1 MENIKK
7 MKAIYYIPIVPD
19 IVEKTELE
27 ETNNKN
33 NLHEKINLFISIDN
47 CQDNTEYSISIED
60 IPKKNQINENIES
73 YRTGISENNESNN
86 VEKFHEKKFNKS
98 SSILEFDNFYE
109 TEFFFEREQP
119 ILFKIN
125 INNESYSIKTSI
137 NSVATA
143 RKGIYKKDINKGKLK
158 EKLIVKSFKNNDYIY
173 INFNVKSSNNLLNFG
188 LIENKIYYKVYGKK
202 LIYSS
207 AVINDDGNFDVSKIP
222 ILYFESQIILEF
234 YDYMHELLYTYKS
247 NKEDFLKDKKQIILN
262 LKNKNDIILENTS
275 VKSKH
280 ITFLD
285 YLKSDVNVGLQIA
298 IDFTSSNGDPQE
310 SDSLHSLVSG
320 TKNDY
325 EVAIESCGNVLK
337 YYDADQ
343 LFPVYGFGA
352 ILPGEEEVSHCFPIN
367 FNNEDPNI
375 FLIENILKVY
385 HDCLNKITLHGPTK
399 FSPIIKTV
407 IDDINN
413 RNNIFE
419 YQILMILTD
428 GIIVDLDETID
439 QIVIGSFLPLSIIII
454 GIGDND
460 FENMD
465 TLDGNDEPL
474 ISTDGIKRQR
484 DIVKFVRFEDCR
496 NDPEKISEE
505 LLDEVPR
512 QIIDF
517 YTMKNIYPSN
527 LIEN

>member
-1 MENIKK
+1 MEENIKK
-7 MKAIYYIPIVPD
+7 MKAKYYIPIE
-19 IVEKTELE
+19 IEKQQTEE
-27 ETNNKN
+27 DKK
-33 NLHEKINLFISIDN
+33 NLHEKINLFFSIEN
-47 CQDNTEYSISIED
+47 CQDNTEYSICIEE
-60 IPKKNQINENIES
+60 ISKKNQINENLES
-73 YRTGISENNESNN
+73 YRTNATENNENN
-86 VEKFHEKKFNKS
+86 VEKFYEKKLNKS
-98 SSILEFDNFYE
+98 SSILEFDNFYQ

-119 ILFKIN
+119 ISIKIN
-125 INNESYSIKTSI
+125 INDKLYPLKSSI
-137 NSVATA
+137 NVIATA
-143 RKGIYKKDINKGKLK
+143 RRGIYKKDINKGKIN
-158 EKLIVKSFKNNDYIY
+158 EKLIIKSFKNNDYLY

-375 FLIENILKVY
+375 YLIENILKVY

-465 TLDGNDEPL
+465 TLDGNDDPL

-517 YTMKNIYPSN
+517 YTMNNIYPSN

>member
-1 MENIKK
+1 MEENIKK
-7 MKAIYYIPIVPD
+7 MKAKYYIPIET
-19 IVEKTELE
+19 EKQQTEVD
-27 ETNNKN
+27 KK
-33 NLHEKINLFISIDN
+33 NLHEKINLFFSIEN
-47 CQDNTEYSISIED
+47 CQDNTEYAICIEEFA
-60 IPKKNQINENIES
+60 KKNQINENLES
-73 YRTGISENNESNN
+73 YRTNATENNENN
-86 VEKFHEKKFNKS
+86 VEKFYEKKLNKS
-98 SSILEFDNFYE
+98 SSILEFDNFYQ

-119 ILFKIN
+119 ISIKIN
-125 INNESYSIKTSI
+125 INDKLYPLKSSI

-143 RKGIYKKDINKGKLK
+143 RKGIYKKDINKGKIN
-158 EKLIVKSFKNNDYIY
+158 EKLIIKSFKNNDYIY
-173 INFNVKSSNNLLNFG
+173 INFNVKSSNNLNFG

-202 LIYSS
+202 LLYSS
-207 AVINDDGNFDVSKIP
+207 AVINDDGKFDVSNIP

-234 YDYMHELLYTYKS
+234 YDYTHELLDTYKS
-247 NKEDFLKDKKQIILN
+247 TKENFLKDKKQIILN
-262 LKNKNDIILENTS
+262 LKNKNEIILENIS

-310 SDSLHSLVSG
+310 SDSLHSLVNGS
-320 TKNDY
+320 KNDY

-352 ILPGEEEVSHCFPIN
+352 ILPDEEEVSHCFPIN

-375 FLIENILKVY
+375 YLLENILKVY

-407 IDDINN
+407 IEDINN
-413 RNNIFE
+413 RNNLYE

-465 TLDGNDEPL
+465 ILDGNDEPL

-505 LLDEVPR
+505 ILDEVPR

-517 YTMKNIYPSN
+517 YTMNNIYPSN

>member
-7 MKAIYYIPIVPD
+7 MKAIYYIPIEPD
-19 IVEKTELE
+19 IVEKTE

-125 INNESYSIKTSI
+125 INNESYSIKSSI

-375 FLIENILKVY
+375 YLIENILKVY

>member
-7 MKAIYYIPIVPD
+7 MKEKYYIKIEP
-19 IVEKTELE
+19 EKIKYPEDTI
-27 ETNNKN
+27 TKNKN
-33 NLHEKINLFISIDN
+33 NLHEKINLFFSIEN
-47 CQDNTEYSISIED
+47 CQENTEYSIAVEEFS
-60 IPKKNQINENIES
+60 KKNQVSENNGNLDS
-73 YRTGISENNESNN
+73 VRTNISENMENN
-86 VEKFHEKKFNKS
+86 VEKFYEKKLNKDS
-98 SSILEFDNFYE
+98 STLDFDNFYE

-125 INNESYSIKTSI
+125 IHNKQYVIKTSI
-137 NSVATA
+137 NNVAAA
-143 RKGIYKKDINKGKLK
+143 RKGIYKKDINKGTLK
-158 EKLIVKSFKNNDYIY
+158 EKLVIKSFKNEDYIY

-207 AVINDDGNFDVSKIP
+207 SVINDDGKFNVSKIP
-222 ILYFESQIILEF
+222 ILYFDSQILLEF

-247 NKEDFLKDKKQIILN
+247 NKEDFLKDKNQIILN

-280 ITFLD
+280 ITVLD
-285 YLKSDVNVGLQIA
+285 YLKSDVNIGLQIA

-310 SDSLHSLVSG
+310 PDSLHSLVNG

-367 FNNEDPNI
+367 FKEDPNI
-375 FLIENILKVY
+375 YLLENILKVY
-385 HDCLNKITLHGPTK
+385 HECLDKITLHGPTK
-399 FSPIIKTV
+399 FAPIIKRV
-407 IDDINN
+407 IEDINN
-413 RNNIFE
+413 MNNKYE

-439 QIVIGSFLPLSIIII
+439 QLVDGSFLPLSVIII

-465 TLDGNDEPL
+465 ILDGNDEPL
-474 ISTDGIKRQR
+474 ISSDGTKRQR

-496 NDPEKISEE
+496 NDPEKITEE
-505 LLDEVPR
+505 LLDEIPR

-517 YTMKNIYPSN
+517 YTINNIYPSN
-527 LIEN
+527 L

>member
-7 MKAIYYIPIVPD
+7 MKEKYYIKIEPEKIQEDD
-19 IVEKTELE
+19 IK
-27 ETNNKN
+27 NKN
-33 NLHEKINLFISIDN
+33 NLHEKINLFFSIEN
-47 CQDNTEYSISIED
+47 CQKNTEYSITVEEFS
-60 IPKKNQINENIES
+60 KKKVNENLNLPS
-73 YRTGISENNESNN
+73 VRTDISENNENN
-86 VEKFHEKKFNKS
+86 VEKFYEKKLNKDS
-98 SSILEFDNFYE
+98 SNIEFDNFYE
-109 TEFFFEREQP
+109 TEFFFESVQP
-119 ILFKIN
+119 ILFKIK
-125 INNESYSIKTSI
+125 INEDQYTISSSI

-143 RKGIYKKDINKGKLK
+143 RKGIYKKDVKKGNLN
-158 EKLIVKSFKNNDYIY
+158 EKLIIKSFKNKDYIY

-207 AVINDDGNFDVSKIP
+207 SVINDDGKFDVSKIP
-222 ILYFESQIILEF
+222 ILYFDSQIILEF

-247 NKEDFLKDKKQIILN
+247 NKDDFLNDKNQIILY

-280 ITFLD
+280 ITVLD
-285 YLKSDVNVGLQIA
+285 YIKSDVNIGLQIA

-310 SDSLHSLVSG
+310 PDSLHSLVNG

-352 ILPGEEEVSHCFPIN
+352 ILPGEDEVSHCFPIN
-367 FNNEDPNI
+367 FKEDPNI
-375 FLIENILKVY
+375 YLLENILKVY
-385 HDCLNKITLHGPTK
+385 HDCLDKITLHGPTK
-399 FSPIIKTV
+399 FAPIIKRV
-407 IDDINN
+407 IEDINN
-413 RNNIFE
+413 MNNKYE

-439 QIVIGSFLPLSIIII
+439 QLVEGSFLPLSVIII

-460 FENMD
+460 FESMD
-465 TLDGNDEPL
+465 ILDGNDEPL
-474 ISTDGIKRQR
+474 ISSDGIKRQR

-496 NDPEKISEE
+496 NDTEKITEE
-505 LLDEVPR
+505 LLDEIPR
-512 QIIDF
+512 QLIDY
-517 YTMKNIYPSN
+517 YTMNNIYPSN
-527 LIEN
+527 L

>member
-7 MKAIYYIPIVPD
+7 MKAIYYIPIEPD
-19 IVEKTELE
+19 IVEKTE

-325 EVAIESCGNVLK
+325 EVAIESCGNVLQ

-375 FLIENILKVY
+375 YLIENILKVY

-465 TLDGNDEPL
+465 TLDGNDDPL

>member
-7 MKAIYYIPIVPD
+7 MKAIYYIPIEPD
-19 IVEKTELE
+19 IVEKTE

-60 IPKKNQINENIES
+60 IPKKNQFNENIES
-73 YRTGISENNESNN
+73 YRTNKSENNESNN
-86 VEKFHEKKFNKS
+86 VEKFYEKKLNKS

-125 INNESYSIKTSI
+125 INNESYSIKSSI

-375 FLIENILKVY
+375 YLIENILKVY
-385 HDCLNKITLHGPTK
+385 HDCLNKIILHGPTK

-460 FENMD
+460 FDNMD
-465 TLDGNDEPL
+465 TLDGNDDPL

>member
-1 MENIKK
+1 M
-7 MKAIYYIPIVPD
+7 
-19 IVEKTELE
+19 
-27 ETNNKN
+27 
-33 NLHEKINLFISIDN
+33 
-47 CQDNTEYSISIED
+47 
-60 IPKKNQINENIES
+60 
-73 YRTGISENNESNN
+73 
-86 VEKFHEKKFNKS
+86 
-98 SSILEFDNFYE
+98 
-109 TEFFFEREQP
+109 
-119 ILFKIN
+119 
-125 INNESYSIKTSI
+125 
-137 NSVATA
+137 
-143 RKGIYKKDINKGKLK
+143 
-158 EKLIVKSFKNNDYIY
+158 
-173 INFNVKSSNNLLNFG
+173 KSSNNLLNFG

-207 AVINDDGNFDVSKIP
+207 AVINDDGNFDVSKVP

-375 FLIENILKVY
+375 YLIENILKVY

-465 TLDGNDEPL
+465 TLDGNDDPL

>member
-1 MENIKK
+1 

-125 INNESYSIKTSI
+125 INNESYSIKSSI

-143 RKGIYKKDINKGKLK
+143 RKGIYKKDINKGKIN
-158 EKLIVKSFKNNDYIY
+158 EKLIIKSFKNNDYLY

-234 YDYMHELLYTYKS
+234 YDYTHELLDTYKS
-247 NKEDFLKDKKQIILN
+247 TKENFLKDKKQIILN

-375 FLIENILKVY
+375 YLIENILKVY

-465 TLDGNDEPL
+465 ILDGNDEPL

>member
-125 INNESYSIKTSI
+125 INNESYSIKSSI
-137 NSVATA
+137 NAVVTA

-173 INFNVKSSNNLLNFG
+173 INFNVKSNNNLLNFG

-280 ITFLD
+280 ITVLD

-310 SDSLHSLVSG
+310 SDSLHSLVNGS
-320 TKNDY
+320 KNDY

-367 FNNEDPNI
+367 FKEDPNI
-375 FLIENILKVY
+375 YLLENILKVY
-385 HDCLNKITLHGPTK
+385 HECLDKITLHGPTK

-465 TLDGNDEPL
+465 TLDGNDDPL

>member
-1 MENIKK
+1 MKDIKK
-7 MKAIYYIPIVPD
+7 MKAIYYIPNAHD
-19 IVEKTELE
+19 IIEIAD

-33 NLHEKINLFISIDN
+33 NFHEKINLFFSIDN

-125 INNESYSIKTSI
+125 INNESYSIKSSI

-143 RKGIYKKDINKGKLK
+143 RKGIYKKDVNKGKLK

-375 FLIENILKVY
+375 YLIENILKVY

-465 TLDGNDEPL
+465 ILDGNDEPL

-505 LLDEVPR
+505 ILDEVPR

-517 YTMKNIYPSN
+517 YTMNNIYPSN

>member
-7 MKAIYYIPIVPD
+7 MNSKYYIPIEPD
-19 IVEKTELE
+19 KIQKTESGI
-27 ETNNKN
+27 NSKK
-33 NLHEKINLFISIDN
+33 NLHEKINLFFFIEN
-47 CQDNTEYSISIED
+47 CQDNTEYSICIEE
-60 IPKKNQINENIES
+60 ISKKNQINENLES
-73 YRTGISENNESNN
+73 YRTNVSENNENN
-86 VEKFHEKKFNKS
+86 VEKFYEKKLNKS

-125 INNESYSIKTSI
+125 INNESYSIKSSI

-375 FLIENILKVY
+375 YLIENILKVY
-385 HDCLNKITLHGPTK
+385 HDCLNKIILHGPTK

-465 TLDGNDEPL
+465 TLDGNDDPL